1 MSIELDHH
9 LKLALKY
16 FEEGKNIADK
26 DPVYASE
33 KLYINESLAIYGGD
47 EKA

>member
-26 DPVYASE
+26 DLGQRKTLQSCRG
-33 KLYINESLAIYGGD
+33 NS
-47 EKA
+47 

>member
-16 FEEGKNIADK
+16 FEEGKILLIKILPRPAKNFT
-26 DPVYASE
+26 
-33 KLYINESLAIYGGD
+33 KLQR
-47 EKA
+47 K